1 MNLSILFFEAL
12 IYSSLATKNLL
23 SQYFDVTGFSSTEIG
38 ILMAVLPVV
47 SVISSPL
54 WFRLSSRFGH
64 DKIYYIVSL
73 SSAFL
78 IWPIFVTKGFA
89 TTLFMMILLSFF
101 FSAVVPLGDS
111 IIINKLKSSGGRFDR
126 VRLFGTIGF
135 AITSLVLSR
144 LVGFS
149 FFWLFAASAT
159 VLSISSLFVRPKT
172 GDLEVENLHHTSGK
186 GSILQLAMMTV
197 GMFFGVTLNSFHN
210 SFIAVYTREK
220 GMDSSVVGM
229 VFAITALSEIPFLLF
244 ADRIIEKIGSMRIL
258 LFGMIVIGVRM
269 ILISY
274 ATNEVLLYLVEFS
287 HGLTYI
293 LMYYSLFHFIHYEL
307 SGKSLMVAQ
316 SLFWVVR
323 SGMTFIVGSI
333 GGGIVI
339 DLWSVTFAFR
349 FFGIVGV
356 VSSAVMIIFYIRVR
370 RRKNALI

>member
-1 MNLSILFFEAL
+1 MNLGILFFEAL

-23 SQYFDVTGFSSTEIG
+23 SQYFDISGFSPTKIG

-47 SVISSPL
+47 SLVSSPL
-54 WFRLSSRFGH
+54 WFKLSGKFGY

-73 SSAFL
+73 SSVLL
-78 IWPIFVTKGFA
+78 IWPIFVIKSFT

-135 AITSLVLSR
+135 AITSLALSR
-144 LVGFS
+144 LVGLS
-149 FFWLFAASAT
+149 FFWLFAASAS
-159 VLSISSLFVRPKT
+159 VLAISSLFISPKT
-172 GDLEVENLHHTSGK
+172 DDLETADQQHPSGT
-186 GSILQLAMMTV
+186 GSTFQLTMMTV
-197 GMFFGVTLNSFHN
+197 GMFVGVTLNSFHN
-210 SFIAVYTREK
+210 TFIAVYAREN
-220 GMDSSVVGM
+220 GMDSSVVGT
-229 VFAITALSEIPFLLF
+229 VFAITAFSEIPFLLF
-244 ADRIIEKIGSMRIL
+244 ADRIIEKIGNMKIL
-258 LFGMIVIGVRM
+258 LFGMIVMGVRT

-293 LMYYSLFHFIHYEL
+293 LMYYSLYHFIHYEL
-307 SGKSLMVAQ
+307 SGKSLVKAE

-339 DLWSVTFAFR
+339 DLLSVTFAFR
-349 FFGIVGV
+349 FFGFVGV
-356 VSSAVMIIFYIRVR
+356 VSSLVMIIFYIVIS